1 MRRRFFTA
9 RRRKTWKA
17 SAFGLLFGLLAT
29 APVGAASVTYT
40 YDALGRLT
48 QVIYDDGKTITYAYD
63 EAGNRVIQ
71 SVTQN

>member
-1 MRRRFFTA
+1 MRRRFLTK
-9 RRRKTWKA
+9 RKRKSWKA
-17 SAFGLLFGLLAT
+17 SAFGLLFGLLAA

-48 QVIYDDGKTITYAYD
+48 QVVYDDGKTITYAYD